1 MKYYELQ
8 LGDKTYQLRLT
19 SSNCVALEQKTGKNI
34 LDLVQDYSITNI
46 TRILEYMC
54 KSKEANFGQKEAQ
67 QLYDELVDNGYT
79 LYDII
84 YKVLYEGLVFSGFLT
99 EEELKEMIETVD
111 KGKKKVKD
119 QIQKTL

>member
-8 LGDKTYQLRLT
+8 LGEKAYQLRLT

-54 KSKEANFGQKEAQ
+54 KSKETNFGQKEAQ

-99 EEELKEMIETVD
+99 EEELKEMIEAVD